1 MPVRTAWQGAL
12 YLVRTRQWGLYGVIG
27 KPFQRIAAIVQVMYD
42 DMDHIIAALHDTTHI
57 NDPRLHDHFAKCLH
71 DLWPDHQIDHPRF
84 ILQCNEADA
93 LRTSGALPDQHDTS
107 QFYVL
112 PTHTQHY
119 SSVIGRPHW
128 GMKRPACDLSTLRM
142 LRSLM
147 PSART
152 VYIYRN
158 IFDCIRSAKAR
169 QFVASTDDIRE
180 MVLDWRN
187 NIIDIEQA
195 DAEDKIILI
204 KYEDL
209 TANPESQLARLEKET
224 GLRGIDRGVMA
235 VKVNTW
241 TGSDSGK
248 GLAPDQYIPPAE
260 IDEAERTLIRE
271 TAGDLLVRLYPGA

>member
-1 MPVRTAWQGAL
+1 MTANINLPSAAADLTPILVSGPVARTGSTLLQRLICSAENGICYGENIFGEILETATAVMSRLQIHAQLQDSEKQAL
-12 YLVRTRQWGLYGVIG
+12 ENVLGGRT
-27 KPFQRIAAIVQVMYD
+27 
-42 DMDHIIAALHDTTHI
+42 
-57 NDPRLHDHFAKCLH
+57 
-71 DLWPDHQIDHPRF
+71 DLWIPHLSPEYSGYMNA
-84 ILQCNEADA
+84 IL
-93 LRTSGALPDQHDTS
+93 S